1 MNKLTESIRSLKTF
15 FEEVVVELK
24 KCSWP
29 TRKELFGQ
37 SVVVVISVIVL
48 GGFVAL
54 CDLVNMGFLELV
66 IR

>member
-1 MNKLTESIRSLKTF
+1 MNKLAQSVGNLRTF
-15 FEEVVVELK
+15 IQEVKIELL

-37 SVVVVISVIVL
+37 SVVVVISVIIL
-48 GGFVAL
+48 GAFVGI
-54 CDLVNMGFLELV
+54 CDLVNMSLLKFI

>member
-1 MNKLTESIRSLKTF
+1 MNKLTESIGSLKTF

-37 SVVVVISVIVL
+37 SVVVVISVIIL
-48 GGFVAL
+48 GGFVGL
-54 CDLVNMGFLELV
+54 CDLVNMGFLKFV

>member
-1 MNKLTESIRSLKTF
+1 MNKLSQGAENLKNF
-15 FEEVVVELK
+15 VNEVKVELV

-37 SVVVVISVIVL
+37 SVVVIISVIIL
-48 GGFVAL
+48 GAFVGL
-54 CDLVNMGFLELV
+54 CDLVNMGLLQFI

>member
-1 MNKLTESIRSLKTF
+1 MNKLAQSVGNLRTF
-15 FEEVVVELK
+15 IQEVKFELL

-37 SVVVVISVIVL
+37 SVVVVISVIIL
-48 GGFVAL
+48 GAFVGM
-54 CDLVNMGFLELV
+54 CDLVNMGLLKFI

>member
-1 MNKLTESIRSLKTF
+1 MNKLNAGTGNLKTF
-15 FEEVVVELK
+15 LEEVKVELL

-37 SVVVVISVIVL
+37 SVVVIISVIIL
-48 GGFVAL
+48 GAFVGL
-54 CDLVNMGFLELV
+54 CDLVNMNLLSFI